1 MTDINLAPWKWS
13 TLYAVLLS
21 AAALLTAAP
30 ASAEQTDDAFVAALA
45 RGGISITGRSSAI
58 GAAHAVC
65 AGLDANQ
72 TSSVLAMKLMKDTNL
87 SPRQSG
93 YFIGL
98 SVAAYCPE
106 YKGKLDSSLTW
117 LTPGPPLM

>member
-1 MTDINLAPWKWS
+1 MTDMNVAPWKWS
-13 TLYAVLLS
+13 ARCAILLS

-30 ASAEQTDDAFVAALA
+30 ASAEQTDDAFIAALA
-45 RGGISITGRSSAI
+45 KGGISMSDRSSAI
-58 GAAHAVC
+58 GMAYAVC
-65 AGLDANQ
+65 AGLDANR
-72 TSSVLAMKLMKDTNL
+72 TSSVLAMKLVNDTNL

-106 YKGKLDSSLTW
+106 YKGKLDGSLNW
-117 LTPGPPLM
+117 LRPGPPLM